1 MGFQKFVNRVR
12 EIRRKEEG
20 TNMVRHIAMCVCLNF
35 DSLDKGLSCK
45 VKGQGG
51 K

>member
-1 MGFQKFVNRVR
+1 
-12 EIRRKEEG
+12 
-20 TNMVRHIAMCVCLNF
+20 MVRHIAMCVCLNF